1 MIIQINLPTSSTVVF
16 RWSYGIVMWEI
27 CSYGEL
33 FIYST
38 VAMVTNFGMFILALQ
53 DNHHFM
59 ILTSNLI
66 GQILSVT

>member
-1 MIIQINLPTSSTVVF
+1 
-16 RWSYGIVMWEI
+16 MWEI